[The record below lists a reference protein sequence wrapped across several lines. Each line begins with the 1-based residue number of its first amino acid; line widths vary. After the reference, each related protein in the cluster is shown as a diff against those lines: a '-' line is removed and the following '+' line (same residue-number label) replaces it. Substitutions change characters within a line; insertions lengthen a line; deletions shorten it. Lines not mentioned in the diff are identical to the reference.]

1 MAKNIILSS
10 GKRRTAIARARLM
23 EVEKEDQAIIRING
37 VPIDQIAN
45 KFAKLRM
52 LEPIYLISDHY
63 KNNLSIKIRVQGG
76 GVSSRAEAVR
86 MAIARGLNEYL
97 RSSEVTSIFE
107 DYDRTM
113 LAGDVRRTE
122 AKKFGGRGASCL
134 LYTSPS
140 PRDATLSRMPSSA

>member
-76 GVSSRAEAVR
+76 GISSRAEAVR

-122 AKKFGGRGASCL
+122 SKKFGGKGARARFQKS
-134 LYTSPS
+134 Y
-140 PRDATLSRMPSSA
+140 R

>member
-23 EVEKEDQAIIRING
+23 EVDNDDKALIRVNG
-37 VPIDQIAN
+37 VPIDKIPN
-45 KFAKLRM
+45 KYQRLRM
-52 LEPIYLISDHY
+52 MEPIYLVSEYFD
-63 KNNLSIKIRVQGG
+63 NNLAMKIRVEGG

-86 MAIARGLNEYL
+86 MAIARGLNDYL
-97 RSSEVTSIFE
+97 NSAEVTEIFE

-122 AKKFGGRGASCL
+122 SKKFGGPGARARYQKS
-134 LYTSPS
+134 Y
-140 PRDATLSRMPSSA
+140 R

>member
-63 KNNLSIKIRVQGG
+63 KNNLSIKLEFKV
-76 GVSSRAEAVR
+76 
-86 MAIARGLNEYL
+86 
-97 RSSEVTSIFE
+97 EVFLHE
-107 DYDRTM
+107 
-113 LAGDVRRTE
+113 L
-122 AKKFGGRGASCL
+122 KL
-134 LYTSPS
+134 
-140 PRDATLSRMPSSA
+140 

>member
-23 EVEKEDQAIIRING
+23 EVEKEDQAVIRING

-76 GVSSRAEAVR
+76 GISSRAEAVR

-113 LAGDVRRTE
+113 LA
-122 AKKFGGRGASCL
+122 CL

-140 PRDATLSRMPSSA
+140 PRD